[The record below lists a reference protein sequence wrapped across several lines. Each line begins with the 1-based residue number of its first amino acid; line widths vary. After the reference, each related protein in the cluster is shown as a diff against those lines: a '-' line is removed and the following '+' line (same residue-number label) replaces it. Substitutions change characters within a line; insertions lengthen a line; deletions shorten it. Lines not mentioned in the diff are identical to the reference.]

1 MWGELAAGEPV
12 GALGVLVAPAGFLES
27 LQLFQTTAKQA
38 RGKCASRGDDESPAP
53 WPQRAT
59 RPGPGG
65 RREPSETVLLRH
77 RDRDRDRGQ
86 VLVSSFD
93 AHAGLFPSRGASKT
107 PVCILLQ
114 ETSRGSWEPQEAAER
129 GEGVAGPAP
138 GRSLQ
143 TQ

>member
-86 VLVSSFD
+86 VLVSSRWAVSLQRRLKD
-93 AHAGLFPSRGASKT
+93 ACVH
-107 PVCILLQ
+107 
-114 ETSRGSWEPQEAAER
+114 
-129 GEGVAGPAP
+129 PAP
-138 GRSLQ
+138 GNLPWKLGAPGGC
-143 TQ
+143 